1 MTPDSL
7 HRDGSRSTPGGG
19 VTTLVRPLAGAPAGP
34 TPNGTGVLA
43 RQVGP
48 ADARRGATVDFY
60 RRVIPAGHALQD
72 ATNGGISARFHQA
85 VVVGVL
91 DSGTDDP
98 VLRPL
103 PENARRVAPSPHAP
117 AVWLHRCIVGRPV
130 WSLIP
135 AMPDDTELLLRG
147 ACADAALVALR
158 YWASR
163 WMAGGNYASL
173 GGTGLAELVEFYGA
187 VAVHDREER

>member
-7 HRDGSRSTPGGG
+7 LLDDSRRAPGGG
-19 VTTLVRPLAGAPAGP
+19 VTTLVRPLVAAPTSLA
-34 TPNGTGVLA
+34 PNGVGALA
-43 RQVGP
+43 RQVGR
-48 ADARRGATVDFY
+48 ADPRRGATVDFY
-60 RRVIPAGHALQD
+60 RRVIPAGEALQD
-72 ATNGGISARFHQA
+72 ATNGGISERFHQA

-91 DSGTDDP
+91 DSGTGDP

-103 PENARRVAPSPHAP
+103 PDNARRVAPGPHAP
-117 AVWLHRCIVGRPV
+117 ALWLHRCIVGRPV

-135 AMPDDTELLLRG
+135 ALPDDTELLLRG
-147 ACADAALVALR
+147 ACADAALMVLR

-173 GGTGLAELVEFYGA
+173 VGTGLAELVEFYGA
-187 VAVHDREER
+187 VAVHDRAEW